1 MAAFTLEELKSMTVV
16 NIADYKLGRGDKK
29 FITRDLGSCVGIA
42 ILDPI
47 TMVGGLIHIMLPQYI
62 ATHFEKTPNLAKYA
76 DAGLD
81 EMIKELVYK
90 GAKKDRLVA
99 KLAGAAHMVKLNN
112 VSKDMDI
119 SSRNL
124 EAVQNKLEELHIP
137 IVASE
142 VGEDYP
148 RTVVFDLET
157 GSMRVMTAGKSDR
170 IL

>member
-1 MAAFTLEELKSMTVV
+1 MAAFTLDELKSMIVV

-42 ILDPI
+42 IHDPI
-47 TMVGGLIHIMLPQYI
+47 TTVGGLIHIMLPKYV
-62 ATHFEKTPNLAKYA
+62 ASHFETTPNPAKYA

-81 EMIKELVYK
+81 EMIRELVYK

-99 KLAGAAHMVKLNN
+99 KIAGAAHMVKLQNIPQN
-112 VSKDMDI
+112 IDI
-119 SSRNL
+119 SARNL

-137 IVASE
+137 IIASE

>member
-1 MAAFTLEELKSMTVV
+1 MAAFSLEELQSMIVV

-42 ILDPI
+42 IHDPI
-47 TMVGGLIHIMLPQYI
+47 AMVGGLIHIMLPEYI
-62 ATHFEKTPNLAKYA
+62 ASHFDKTPNLAKYA

-81 EMIKELVYK
+81 EMIRELICN
-90 GAKKDRLVA
+90 GAKKDRLIA
-99 KLAGAAHMVKLNN
+99 KIAGAAHMVKLD
-112 VSKDMDI
+112 SISQERDI
-119 SSRNL
+119 STRNL
-124 EAVQNKLEELHIP
+124 KAVQNKLEELHIP

-148 RTVVFDLET
+148 RTIVFDLET
-157 GSMRVMTAGKSDR
+157 GSMRVMTAGKNDR

>member
-42 ILDPI
+42 ILDPT

-62 ATHFEKTPNLAKYA
+62 ATHFEKNPNLAKYA

-90 GAKKDRLVA
+90 GAKKDRLIA
-99 KLAGAAHMVKLNN
+99 KIAGAAHMVKLNN
-112 VSKDMDI
+112 VSRDMDI

-148 RTVVFDLET
+148 RTVIFDLET